1 LTEKYYPKTIKCVE
15 MWQSK
20 KLKIL
25 INANIIAQLKNGH
38 MELKNKMRL
47 ESTID
52 GIHDLYFEHV

>member
-1 LTEKYYPKTIKCVE
+1 

-20 KLKIL
+20 KLKTL

-47 ESTID
+47 DFHQITID
-52 GIHDLYFEHV
+52 GIHDLQFKHV